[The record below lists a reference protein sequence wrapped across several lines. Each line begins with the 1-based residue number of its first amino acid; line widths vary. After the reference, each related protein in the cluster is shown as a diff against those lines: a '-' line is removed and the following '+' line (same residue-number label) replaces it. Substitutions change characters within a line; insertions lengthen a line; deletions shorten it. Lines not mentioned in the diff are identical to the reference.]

1 MKKPDQLFKYFIYFI
16 SSISIISLLAIIFF
30 LVSKSI
36 PVFQKYS
43 ILDFLTKAD
52 WNPSD
57 GRFGI
62 LSFILTSIIVTILS
76 VLIALPIGIYSAL
89 FIQEVLPKKIANSLI
104 FVIEI
109 LAGIPSVIYG
119 FFGLIVIAPQVSSI
133 LNLSRT
139 TGVLI
144 ASIVLAMM
152 ILPNLIVLTI
162 ASLSMVDDN
171 LKSSAFALG
180 ANKVQVIFKIQFFHA
195 KSGIIAAIFLSLARS
210 LGETMA
216 VVLVAGNSIAMPN
229 WSNFLTYS
237 GRTLT
242 ANIVQEASY
251 ASGLHLN
258 SLYATGVVLF
268 IFVSIINYIV
278 LKIKQKEVKKW
289 KRQIIIY
296 R

>member
-1 MKKPDQLFKYFIYFI
+1 MKKLDRLFKYFIYFI
-16 SSISIISLLAIIFF
+16 SSVSIVSLLAIIFF
-30 LVSKSI
+30 LVNKAI
-36 PVFQKYS
+36 PVFQKYP
-43 ILDFLTKAD
+43 ILDFLTKSD
-52 WNPSD
+52 WNPLD

-62 LSFILTSIIVTILS
+62 LSFIITSFIVTVLS

-89 FIQEVLPKKIANSLI
+89 FIQEVLPKKIANGVI

-119 FFGLIVIAPQVSSI
+119 FFGLIVIAPQLSSF

-144 ASIVLAMM
+144 ASIVLALM
-152 ILPNLIVLTI
+152 ILPSLIVLTI
-162 ASLSMVDDN
+162 TSLKMVDHN
-171 LKSSAFALG
+171 LKASSFALG
-180 ANKVQVIFKIQFFHA
+180 ANKVQVIFKTQFFHA

-229 WSNFLTYS
+229 WDNFLTYS

-258 SLYATGVVLF
+258 ALYATGIVLF

-278 LKIKQKEVKKW
+278 LKIKQKGVKG
-289 KRQIIIY
+289 
-296 R
+296 